1 MEALDVNAEIL
12 NQLAA
17 LNAKLDR
24 IDAQVQL
31 ISRRQRALEDLI
43 DEFGPLAKEVYQT
56 LLEELCCV
64 EDDFDLDQVAD
75 LARKL
80 LRNTRRFS
88 DMLDMLGS
96 MHDFL
101 ADATPLG
108 KDVFVSVVEKL
119 DELEGMGAFD
129 FARELVHVAEN
140 VMEEFTPQ
148 DVEQLAHAITDI
160 LKTTKSLT
168 QPDVLRMVNTSL
180 EVVRDEQPE
189 PLSVWQLVK
198 ALNDPQLRQGL
209 SLSIA
214 MVRQFPAALGQ
225 AGAPQLTDSAL

>member
-17 LNAKLDR
+17 INAKLDR
-24 IDAQVQL
+24 IDAQVQQV
-31 ISRRQRALEDLI
+31 SRRQRALEDLI
-43 DEFGPLAKEVYQT
+43 DEFGPLAKEVYQA

-64 EDDFDLDQVAD
+64 EDDFDLDHVAE

-101 ADATPLG
+101 SDATPLG
-108 KDVFVSVVEKL
+108 KDVFVTVVEKL
-119 DELEGMGAFD
+119 DELERMGAFA
-129 FARELVHVAEN
+129 FGKEMMHVAEH

-160 LKTTKSLT
+160 LRTTRSLT

-180 EVVRDEQPE
+180 EVVRDQQPE
-189 PLSVWQLVK
+189 PMGAWEMIK

-214 MVRQFPAALGQ
+214 MLRQFPDALGNASQ
-225 AGAPQLTDSAL
+225 ATDHT